1 MRRVWLIALQSVLLP
16 SRRVRSSVTEWTG
29 IIIMK
34 NNIGYLL
41 ASGFKS
47 TFKHGFMSFAA
58 VCITVACLVII
69 NSFLLICY
77 NLNNMVEDLQKKN
90 RIIAVIDE
98 TMLTHDAK
106 SVGSEINMLDNVE
119 NAVFVSREQ
128 ALAEFGSYLDDGENA
143 VASEREYFS
152 VSITDAELISDTF
165 DAIRAINGVLSVT
178 EHIGEEE
185 QVSLFVVAEKAEPIV
200 QENNIAQQIIALENV
215 AEAKPVSGEEALQRF
230 GDMFEDG
237 ESLYAGVDASAMRD
251 QYEITLK
258 DNSLIA
264 ETKAQLEE
272 IFGIVK
278 VEANVEQ
285 ANAMVTV
292 RNVLYVASIAIA
304 SVLLLVSL
312 VIISNTIKL
321 AMMDRKEEIAIMKM
335 VGATNSFI
343 RLPFLVEGFILGL
356 FGSLFSFFIEWGL
369 YEVLR
374 KAISGTGIT
383 VFGLT
388 PFVEIWIPMVAIC
401 AIAGFVIGIFGSL
414 MSIRR
419 FLKV

>member
-1 MRRVWLIALQSVLLP
+1 M
-16 SRRVRSSVTEWTG
+16 TEWTG
-29 IIIMK
+29 TITMK
-34 NNIGYLL
+34 NNIGFLL
-41 ASGFKS
+41 GSGFKS

-77 NLNNMVEDLQKKN
+77 NLNNMVDDLQKKN
-90 RIIAVIDE
+90 RIIAVVDE
-98 TMLTHDAK
+98 TLLTHDAK
-106 SVGSEINMLDNVE
+106 SVGTQINLIDNVE
-119 NAVFVSREQ
+119 KSVFISREE
-128 ALAEFGSYLDDGENA
+128 ALAEFGSYLENSDSPL
-143 VASEREYFS
+143 ASEDSDNEYFL
-152 VSITDAELISDTF
+152 VSIADETLLSDTLEMLQDIDGVETAF
-165 DAIRAINGVLSVT
+165 DHTDDEGVISIL
-178 EHIGEEE
+178 
-185 QVSLFVVAEKAEPIV
+185 VVAQKDEPLQTGTDVGTAIL
-200 QENNIAQQIIALENV
+200 ALENV
-215 AEAKPVSGEEALQRF
+215 AEALPVSGEEALQRF
-230 GDMFEDG
+230 GNLFEDSD
-237 ESLYAGVDASAMRD
+237 SLYAGVDASTMRN

-258 DNSLIA
+258 DNDLIA
-264 ETKAQLEE
+264 ETKAQLES
-272 IFGIVK
+272 ISGIVK

-304 SVLLLVSL
+304 AVLLIVSL
-312 VIISNTIKL
+312 LIISNTIKL
-321 AMMDRKEEIAIMKM
+321 AMLDRKEEIAIMKM

-356 FGSLFSFFIEWGL
+356 FGALFSFFIEWGL

-374 KAISGTGIT
+374 TAIAGTGISILS
-383 VFGLT
+383 LT
-388 PFVEIWIPMVAIC
+388 PFTDIWIPMAAIC

>member
-1 MRRVWLIALQSVLLP
+1 
-16 SRRVRSSVTEWTG
+16 
-29 IIIMK
+29 MK

-41 ASGFKS
+41 GSGFKS

-98 TMLTHDAK
+98 TMLSHDAR
-106 SVGSEINMLDNVE
+106 SVGSEINMLDNVD
-119 NAVFVSREQ
+119 NAVFVSRDQ
-128 ALAEFGSYLDDGENA
+128 ALAEFGSYLDDETTAFG
-143 VASEREYFS
+143 SEREYYS
-152 VSITDAELISDTF
+152 VSIADAELLSDTF
-165 DAIRAINGVLSVT
+165 DAIRAIKGVLSVT
-178 EHIGEEE
+178 EHTSEGGEL
-185 QVSLFVVAEKAEPIV
+185 SLFVVAEKAETINV
-200 QENNIAQQIIALENV
+200 DTNIPEQIMAIENV
-215 AEAKPVSGEEALQRF
+215 AEAKAVSGEEALHRF
-230 GDMFEDG
+230 GEMFEDG

-258 DNSLIA
+258 DNGLIA
-264 ETKAQLEE
+264 ETKAQLES
-272 IFGIVK
+272 ITGVVK

-292 RNVLYVASIAIA
+292 RNVLYIASVAIA
-304 SVLLLVSL
+304 GVLLLVSL

-374 KAISGTGIT
+374 KAIAGTGIS

-388 PFVEIWIPMVAIC
+388 PFSEIWIPMAVIC
-401 AIAGFVIGIFGSL
+401 TAAGFLIGIFGSL